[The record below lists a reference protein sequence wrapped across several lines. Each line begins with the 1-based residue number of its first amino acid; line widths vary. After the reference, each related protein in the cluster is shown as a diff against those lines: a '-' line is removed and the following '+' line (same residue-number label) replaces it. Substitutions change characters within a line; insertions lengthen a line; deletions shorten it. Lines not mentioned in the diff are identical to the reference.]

1 MELRKKEKDKKQ
13 NNRKRMKTNII
24 EKNENQN
31 LI

>member
-13 NNRKRMKTNII
+13 NNRKRMKTNIV
-24 EKNENQN
+24 EKNEDQN